1 MCNIPAFMLATTLI
15 STGMSVYAQK
25 QQQKAEQEQAK
36 FKAAQAR
43 AQQDAALSQAD
54 VSLEKAVEAEKA
66 KTATGKESERARI
79 AYMSKAKAVTTER
92 QEKFAAQG
100 VYAESDSAYD
110 EVILQ
115 QERQRAD
122 VLSIYDQFDREAAG
136 YERQAKDF
144 VFEAEQL
151 HKGAQQ
157 YAFNARYYDRVSKL
171 ENPAQYAATLT
182 AGLGSGVGGYYTM
195 KNA

>member
-1 MCNIPAFMLATTLI
+1 MCGIPQAALALTVL
-15 STGMSVYAQK
+15 STGFSVYSQR
-25 QQQKAEQEQAK
+25 QQQVAEQEQAK
-36 FKAAQAR
+36 FRAAQAR

-54 VSLEKAVEAEKA
+54 VSLENAVEAQKA
-66 KTATGKESERARI
+66 KTATGKESEKARL
-79 AYMSKAKAVTTER
+79 AYMSRAKAVTTER
-92 QEKFAAQG
+92 QETFAAHG

-151 HKGAQQ
+151 YKGAQQ
-157 YAFNARYYDRVSKL
+157 YGLNARYYDRVSKL

-182 AGLGSGVGGYYTM
+182 AGLGSGVGGYYAM